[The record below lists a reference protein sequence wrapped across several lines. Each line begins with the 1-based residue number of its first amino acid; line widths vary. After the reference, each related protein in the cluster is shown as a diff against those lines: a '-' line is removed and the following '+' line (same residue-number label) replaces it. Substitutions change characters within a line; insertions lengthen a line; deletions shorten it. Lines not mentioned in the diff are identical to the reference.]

1 MRRIHAKMDTE
12 LGRHGAYLDGLYLCP
27 HHPDGGFPGEVASL
41 KITCECRKPKPGLIE
56 RAIAEMNINRSTSF
70 FVGDSWRDAAAARN
84 AGITSVLVRTG
95 EDQQA
100 WPTDARFVVEDFAAA
115 VDLILDSGQEQAS
128 PGSEVAA

>member
-1 MRRIHAKMDTE
+1 
-12 LGRHGAYLDGLYLCP
+12 
-27 HHPDGGFPGEVASL
+27 
-41 KITCECRKPKPGLIE
+41 
-56 RAIAEMNINRSTSF
+56 MNINRSTSF